1 MIGSPAFNEHEIDE
15 NMRSEDIEEDN
26 ESQAP
31 TGSIEAGVQASKL
44 AVRPEQTLFPNQNW
58 S

>member
-1 MIGSPAFNEHEIDE
+1 
-15 NMRSEDIEEDN
+15 MRSEDIEEDN